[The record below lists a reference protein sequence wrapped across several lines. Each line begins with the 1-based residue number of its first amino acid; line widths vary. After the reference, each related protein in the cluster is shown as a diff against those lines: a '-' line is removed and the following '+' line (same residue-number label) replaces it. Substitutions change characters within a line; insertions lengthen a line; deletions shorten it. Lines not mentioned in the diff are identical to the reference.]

1 MKKLIA
7 AGYCSFLFVLTSFGQ
22 TNLNSSYFQTLTAR
36 ALGPSTMSGR
46 ITAIEGIVTSD
57 QLNLYVGTAGGGIWK
72 SQNGGVSFS
81 PVFDKYNQSIG
92 AIAIDKTNPRTVFA
106 GTGESNMRNS
116 VSIGDGLFK
125 TTDGGANWQKVG
137 LDSTEHISKIIIDP
151 NDNKTIYVAAPG
163 PLWSSSTHRGLY
175 KSTDAGKTWKK
186 ALYVNDE
193 TGCADIAIHPT
204 NPKIII
210 ASFWQFRRKPFAF
223 ESGGPGSAMFKSTD
237 GGETWTKISKGLPEG
252 NLGRIVLSINPSK
265 PDEVLAIVEAKIPGL
280 YLSKDG
286 ANSWEKLAATEN
298 ITARPFYFSTLVF
311 DPKDP
316 KRVYRPAFDFAYSK
330 DGGYSW
336 SNTIIGG
343 VAPHAD
349 HHALWINPANTEQ
362 MYLGTD
368 GGVYISQNKGVS
380 WQFLNNLPV
389 GQFYHVSTDNEPT
402 YHVYGGLQDNGSWM
416 AANSS
421 AGGVSSADWFDLNG
435 GDGFWV
441 QPSPLNAKIVF
452 AESQGGNAN
461 RIDLTTGLASSIKP
475 QKQAGDEE
483 HRFNWNTPIVIG
495 NSTKKLAN
503 GKPVFN
509 LYMANQY
516 LYQSKDEGRSW
527 TKISPDLTTNDKAK
541 QKTEESGG
549 ITGDNTSAENHC
561 TIFTVTQNPN
571 NEMQIWVGTDDGNLQ
586 MTNDGGKTW
595 TNKAPEVWKTGIPKG
610 TWVSSIEISKL
621 NPKRIYAS
629 FDNHMYGDHQTYIAM
644 SLDGGNTWKRIVSTE
659 FSGFAHVVREDLQ
672 NENILF
678 VGTETG
684 LFISLDAGKT
694 FMRSKYQGMPWYNL
708 VRDLKI
714 HPKTGDL
721 VIASHGRGVY
731 VIDDLQPL
739 RDLAKN
745 DIEKEHL
752 FFKPADF
759 PYDFAPQ
766 LPSTGSNIAGW
777 TEAGK
782 ALLPS
787 FNYYLKQKSND
798 IVKFEIYDATGKKIK
813 DLNGSNN
820 KGLNK
825 VYWPLTSN
833 PPKVAKGGFIAQ
845 SMVFYSGVYGP
856 KVPTGKYKVVMK
868 VDGKSYDQMINILP
882 NDAKGFSAA
891 NVARLYNQS
900 TRMFQLHENLAVLV
914 DSLDKTLVG
923 WQKIANPSADQVKK
937 TAKLDSMRHEI
948 LELKRQTIFYDELKY
963 RRKVSDLYMEIATS
977 FEPMSPAKEGAIG
990 LLEKEFLLIQKQVFE
1005 MMR

>member
-1 MKKLIA
+1 MKKIIA
-7 AGYCSFLFVLTSFGQ
+7 VGYATFLFVLTALGQ

-92 AIAIDKTNPRTVFA
+92 AIAIDKTNPRTVYV

-125 TTDGGANWQKVG
+125 TTDGGSNWQKIG

-151 NDNKTIYVAAPG
+151 NDSKILYVAAPG
-163 PLWSSSTHRGLY
+163 PLWSASTHRGLY

-265 PDEVLAIVEAKIPGL
+265 PAEVLAIVEAKVPGL
-280 YLSKDG
+280 YLSKDE

-349 HHALWINPANTEQ
+349 HHALWINPANTDQ

-441 QPSPLNAKIVF
+441 QPSPLNAKIIF

-475 QKQAGDEE
+475 QKQTGDEE

-495 NSTKKLAN
+495 NSSKKLAN

-586 MTNDGGKTW
+586 ITNDGGKTW

-644 SLDGGNTWKRIVSTE
+644 SVDAGNTWKRIVSTE

-672 NENILF
+672 NENLLF

-694 FMRSKYQGMPWYNL
+694 FMRSKYQGMPWFNL

-721 VIASHGRGVY
+721 VIGSHGRGIY

-745 DIEKEHL
+745 DIEKDHL

-782 ALLPS
+782 AVTPS

-813 DLNGSNN
+813 DLNGTNN

-868 VDGKSYDQMINILP
+868 VDGKSYEQLINILP
-882 NDAKGFSAA
+882 NDAKGFSVA
-891 NVARLYNQS
+891 NVARLHNQS
-900 TRMFQLHENLAVLV
+900 TRMVQLHERLAVLV

-923 WQKIANPSADQVKK
+923 WQKITNPSADQVKK
-937 TAKLDSMRHEI
+937 TARLDSMRHEI

-977 FEPMSPAKEGAIG
+977 FEPMSPAKEEAIV

>member
-7 AGYCSFLFVLTSFGQ
+7 VGYSTFLFVLTSFGQ

-92 AIAIDKTNPRTVFA
+92 AIAIDKTNPRTVYA

-151 NDNKTIYVAAPG
+151 NDSKTIYVAAPG
-163 PLWSSSTHRGLY
+163 PLWSASTHRGLY
-175 KSTDAGKTWKK
+175 KSNDAGKTWKK

-265 PDEVLAIVEAKIPGL
+265 PAEVLAIVEAKIPGL
-280 YLSKDG
+280 YLSKDE

-316 KRVYRPAFDFAYSK
+316 QRVYRPAFDFAYSK

-586 MTNDGGKTW
+586 ITNDGGKTW

-672 NENILF
+672 NENLLF

-721 VIASHGRGVY
+721 VIATHGRGIY

>member
-1 MKKLIA
+1 
-7 AGYCSFLFVLTSFGQ
+7 
-22 TNLNSSYFQTLTAR
+22 
-36 ALGPSTMSGR
+36 
-46 ITAIEGIVTSD
+46 
-57 QLNLYVGTAGGGIWK
+57 
-72 SQNGGVSFS
+72 
-81 PVFDKYNQSIG
+81 
-92 AIAIDKTNPRTVFA
+92 
-106 GTGESNMRNS
+106 
-116 VSIGDGLFK
+116 
-125 TTDGGANWQKVG
+125 
-137 LDSTEHISKIIIDP
+137 
-151 NDNKTIYVAAPG
+151 
-163 PLWSSSTHRGLY
+163 
-175 KSTDAGKTWKK
+175 
-186 ALYVNDE
+186 
-193 TGCADIAIHPT
+193 
-204 NPKIII
+204 
-210 ASFWQFRRKPFAF
+210 
-223 ESGGPGSAMFKSTD
+223 
-237 GGETWTKISKGLPEG
+237 
-252 NLGRIVLSINPSK
+252 
-265 PDEVLAIVEAKIPGL
+265 
-280 YLSKDG
+280 
-286 ANSWEKLAATEN
+286 
-298 ITARPFYFSTLVF
+298 
-311 DPKDP
+311 
-316 KRVYRPAFDFAYSK
+316 
-330 DGGYSW
+330 
-336 SNTIIGG
+336 
-343 VAPHAD
+343 
-349 HHALWINPANTEQ
+349 
-362 MYLGTD
+362 
-368 GGVYISQNKGVS
+368 
-380 WQFLNNLPV
+380 
-389 GQFYHVSTDNEPT
+389 
-402 YHVYGGLQDNGSWM
+402 
-416 AANSS
+416 
-421 AGGVSSADWFDLNG
+421 
-435 GDGFWV
+435 
-441 QPSPLNAKIVF
+441 
-452 AESQGGNAN
+452 
-461 RIDLTTGLASSIKP
+461 
-475 QKQAGDEE
+475 
-483 HRFNWNTPIVIG
+483 
-495 NSTKKLAN
+495 
-503 GKPVFN
+503 
-509 LYMANQY
+509 MANQY

-586 MTNDGGKTW
+586 ITNDGGKTW

-644 SLDGGNTWKRIVSTE
+644 SVDAGNTWKRIASTE

-672 NENILF
+672 NENLLF

-694 FMRSKYQGMPWYNL
+694 FMRSKYQGMPWFNL

-721 VIASHGRGVY
+721 VIASHGRGIY

-745 DIEKEHL
+745 DTEKDHL

-782 ALLPS
+782 ALMPS

-825 VYWPLTSN
+825 VYWPLSSN

-891 NVARLYNQS
+891 NVARLHNQS

-923 WQKIANPSADQVKK
+923 WQKITNPSAEQVKK

>member
-7 AGYCSFLFVLTSFGQ
+7 VGYSTFLFVLTAFGQ

-92 AIAIDKTNPRTVFA
+92 AIAIDKANPRTVYA

-125 TTDGGANWQKVG
+125 TTDGGANWQKIG

-151 NDNKTIYVAAPG
+151 NDSKTIYVAAPG
-163 PLWSSSTHRGLY
+163 PLWSTSTHRGLY

-186 ALYVNDE
+186 ALYVNNE

-265 PDEVLAIVEAKIPGL
+265 PAEVLAIVEAKIPGL
-280 YLSKDG
+280 YLSKDE
-286 ANSWEKLAATEN
+286 ANSWEKLASTEN

-527 TKISPDLTTNDKAK
+527 SKISPDLTTNDKAK

-586 MTNDGGKTW
+586 ITNDGGKTW

-621 NPKRIYAS
+621 NPKRIFAS

-644 SLDGGNTWKRIVSTE
+644 SLDGGNTWKRLVSNE
-659 FSGFAHVVREDLQ
+659 FTGFAHIVREDLQ
-672 NENILF
+672 NENLLF

-721 VIASHGRGVY
+721 VIASHGRGIY

-745 DIEKEHL
+745 DIEKDHL

-868 VDGKSYDQMINILP
+868 VDGKSYDQIINILP

>member
-1 MKKLIA
+1 MKKIIA
-7 AGYCSFLFVLTSFGQ
+7 VGYATFLFVLTALGQ

-92 AIAIDKTNPRTVFA
+92 AIAIDKTNPRTVYV

-125 TTDGGANWQKVG
+125 TTDGGSNWQKIG

-151 NDNKTIYVAAPG
+151 NDSKILYVAAPG
-163 PLWSSSTHRGLY
+163 PLWSASTHRGLY

-265 PDEVLAIVEAKIPGL
+265 PAEVLAIVEAKVPGL
-280 YLSKDG
+280 YLSKDE

-349 HHALWINPANTEQ
+349 HHALWINPANTDQ

-475 QKQAGDEE
+475 QKQTGDEE

-495 NSTKKLAN
+495 NSSKKLAN

-586 MTNDGGKTW
+586 ITNDGGKTW

-644 SLDGGNTWKRIVSTE
+644 SVDAGNTWKRIVSTE

-672 NENILF
+672 NENLLF

-694 FMRSKYQGMPWYNL
+694 FMRSKYQGMPWFNL

-721 VIASHGRGVY
+721 VIGSHGRGIY

-745 DIEKEHL
+745 DIEKDHL

-782 ALLPS
+782 AVTPS

-813 DLNGSNN
+813 DLNGTNN

-868 VDGKSYDQMINILP
+868 VDGKSYEQLINILP
-882 NDAKGFSAA
+882 NDAKGFSVA
-891 NVARLYNQS
+891 NVARLHNQS
-900 TRMFQLHENLAVLV
+900 TRMVQLHERLAVLV

-923 WQKIANPSADQVKK
+923 WQKITNPSADQVKK
-937 TAKLDSMRHEI
+937 TARLDSMRHEI

-977 FEPMSPAKEGAIG
+977 FEPMSPAKEEAIV